1 MKGLALVTGGAG
13 FIGST
18 LVRALL
24 ADGWKVRVFDN
35 LSTGRLQNLPALGEG
50 LEFVPGDITD
60 YPALEAALVGAAR
73 VFHLAAVASVQR
85 SIVEPLRTHA
95 VNVDGTHNVY
105 QAALAAKVP
114 RVITACSAAAYGLS
128 TAFPLGETERPTPIS
143 PYGAHKVFAEL
154 ASAVLG
160 NQTTDFVCLRYFNVF
175 GPRQDPK
182 SEYAAVV
189 PRFITAVL
197 AGRRP
202 VFYGDGHQSRD
213 FLFVE
218 DVARAN
224 LLAATT
230 PGIGGRVIN
239 IASGRESSL
248 RDLLGAIC
256 AAAGKTVEPI
266 LEPARDGDIRRSQA
280 QVGLAR
286 ELLGFDAAFS
296 LEEALART
304 VAWYKENPVAP

>member
-1 MKGLALVTGGAG
+1 VKGLALVTGGAG

-24 ADGWKVRVFDN
+24 AEGWQVRVFDN
-35 LSTGRLQNLPALGEG
+35 LSTGKVQNLAG
-50 LEFVPGDITD
+50 LTGPLELIEGDITD
-60 YPALEAALVGAAR
+60 YPSLEAAMVGVSR

-114 RVITACSAAAYGLS
+114 KVVTACSAAAYGLS
-128 TAFPLGETERPTPIS
+128 TAFPLAETERPTPIS

-154 ASAVLG
+154 ASAVLTCP
-160 NQTTDFVCLRYFNVF
+160 TTEFVCLRFFNVY

-189 PRFITAVL
+189 PRFVTAVL
-197 AGRRP
+197 TGVRP
-202 VFYGDGHQSRD
+202 VFYGDGLQSRD
-213 FLFVE
+213 FCFVE

-224 LLAATT
+224 LLAAAT
-230 PGIGGRVIN
+230 PGLGGRVIN
-239 IASGRESSL
+239 VASGRESSL

-256 AAAGKTVEPI
+256 AAAGRTVEPI
-266 LEPARDGDIRRSQA
+266 LEPARGGDIRRSMA
-280 QVGLAR
+280 QVGLASQ
-286 ELLGFDAAFS
+286 LLGFKAAFS
-296 LEEALART
+296 LEEGLART